1 MTESGPPASTD
12 PTAAF
17 SAATA
22 ATEEA
27 ANRIRELTERF
38 IESAKTA
45 GNTSLDAYES
55 SLKTLVEFQER
66 AAGATQLD
74 WVSSIAAAHANF
86 VQDVSAAYVSAAR
99 EMLK

>member
-1 MTESGPPASTD
+1 MTSDLGASS
-12 PTAAF
+12 TAAD
-17 SAATA
+17 
-22 ATEEA
+22 EA
-27 ANRIRELTERF
+27 VQRIRDLTERF

-45 GNTSLDAYES
+45 GNTTLDAYEK
-55 SLKTLVEFQER
+55 SLQNLVEFQER

-74 WVSSIAAAHANF
+74 WVSTIATAHAKF

>member
-1 MTESGPPASTD
+1 MTENMGADAVNT
-12 PTAAF
+12 
-17 SAATA
+17 ATA

-27 ANRIRELTERF
+27 VQRIRELNERF

-45 GNTSLDAYES
+45 GNTSLDAYEK
-55 SLKTLVEFQER
+55 SLQTLVEWQEK

-74 WVSSIAAAHANF
+74 WVTSIAAAHAKF
-86 VQDVSAAYVSAAR
+86 VQDVSSAYVSAAR

>member
-1 MTESGPPASTD
+1 MTD
-12 PTAAF
+12 NFQAAG
-17 SAATA
+17 SDAVNTATA

-27 ANRIRELTERF
+27 VQRIRELNERF
-38 IESAKTA
+38 IESAKQA
-45 GNTSLDAYES
+45 GNSSLDAYEK
-55 SLKTLVEFQER
+55 SLQNLVDWQEK

-74 WVSSIAAAHANF
+74 WVSSIAAAHAKF